1 MGHFKK
7 TEEGR
12 ENDGLRAVVLNLIY
26 TFSNHLREFL
36 SPDFKGEPLYQF
48 EE

>member
-7 TEEGR
+7 TEEGG